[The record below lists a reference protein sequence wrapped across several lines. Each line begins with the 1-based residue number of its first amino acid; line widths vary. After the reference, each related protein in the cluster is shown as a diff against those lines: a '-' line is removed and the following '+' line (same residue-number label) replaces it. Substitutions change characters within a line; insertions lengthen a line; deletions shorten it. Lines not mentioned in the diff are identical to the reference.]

1 MRTTR
6 WKRSV
11 VAATFLFFG
20 REVHGAHPL
29 VTEDTGTQGKGGWQ
43 LELNGERNRDDGVRG
58 AQAAAVVSYGF
69 ADSVD
74 LQAGLPWQDLGD
86 ERGRGD
92 AFVDLKWR
100 FWESGAWSLGVKPGI
115 TMPTGRDELGLGAGR
130 TTWGGLLIASYEG
143 ERWIVHAH
151 AGYRRNR
158 NTLGER
164 ESLGQL
170 AGAVLY
176 KATERVRPLLD
187 VSRGT
192 NPDPASDKALQSAV
206 LGVIWQVTRNLD
218 LDAGLRRGNE
228 PAIDRALMLG
238 ATIRW

>member
-1 MRTTR
+1 LRTTR